1 MSGAQRRYGDQSAI
15 EVLLNRGLARYE
27 QHDYERAIQCFN
39 AAIALGP
46 HEPDAYFHRANAYRF
61 SNNLDAAIADYG
73 AAIRRDPSY
82 ARAYYNR
89 AMARKLASDFAGAI
103 ADLEAYLDVCAGICE
118 EDRAE
123 VEQSLRDLKRILR
136 RGNNGD

>member
-1 MSGAQRRYGDQSAI
+1 VSGAKRRYGDQSAV
-15 EVLLNRGLARYE
+15 EHLLNRGLARYE
-27 QHDYERAIQCFN
+27 QHDYDRAIQCFN
-39 AAIALGP
+39 AAIALAP
-46 HEPDAYFHRANAYRF
+46 HEPDAYFHRANAYRH

-73 AAIRRDPSY
+73 AAIRRDPSF

-89 AMARKLASDFAGAI
+89 AMSRKLISDFAGAI
-103 ADLEAYLDVCAGICE
+103 ADFEAYLQVCSGIC

-123 VEQSLRDLKRILR
+123 VEQSLRDLKRMLR

>member
-1 MSGAQRRYGDQSAI
+1 MSGAKRRYGDQSAV
-15 EVLLNRGLARYE
+15 EHLLNRGLARYE
-27 QHDYERAIQCFN
+27 QHDYDRAIQCFN
-39 AAIALGP
+39 AAIALAP
-46 HEPDAYFHRANAYRF
+46 HEPDAYFHRANAYRH

-73 AAIRRDPSY
+73 AAIRRDPSF

-89 AMARKLASDFAGAI
+89 AMSRKLISDFAGAI
-103 ADLEAYLDVCAGICE
+103 ADFEAYLQVCSGIC

-123 VEQSLRDLKRILR
+123 VEQSLRDLKRMLR